1 MSAMGHK
8 PPISPEVGASLC
20 MVSRPLSVHVL
31 AEAHATS
38 YPAGVQVH
46 LIDTSLYRSG
56 VILLY
61 PGPLG
66 EANVVNLRQPT
77 ADPSGVHRKLRARS
91 WRQKK
96 RECALLPGGVA
107 QYVGTDRL
115 ALAGIAHVHGGDVR
129 EAPPRVQ

>member
-1 MSAMGHK
+1 
-8 PPISPEVGASLC
+8 

-107 QYVGTDRL
+107 QYVGADRL